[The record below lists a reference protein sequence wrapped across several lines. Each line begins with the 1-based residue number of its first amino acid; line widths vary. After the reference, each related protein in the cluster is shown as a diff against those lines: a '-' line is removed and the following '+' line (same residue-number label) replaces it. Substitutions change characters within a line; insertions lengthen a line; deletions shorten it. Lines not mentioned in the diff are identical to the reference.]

1 MRREKA
7 NTIEKSEYQ
16 ITRCWSVFFLVSNT
30 NGRLRRFQRRNKR
43 TRVTDRY
50 LYTWWNV
57 KELYDSFSFVMN
69 SSLKFDAK
77 TLPDCENNERKTP
90 YRLCYRDK
98 IRVINTRCFANE
110 DEKLN
115 SDLWKSEKPEMRA
128 FLLPTKVNSVEMME
142 TRVIQDVKCGNTN
155 NGRVTSV
162 ERRTTSRFCLPYLL
176 GEKYITPIFNRT
188 TYGGF
193 RTQQERKCLA
203 FTRTLQ
209 LNHKQIFGENEKRL
223 KSVLDISRPLQLQ
236 SRYVIGY
243 PGSAR

>member
-1 MRREKA
+1 
-7 NTIEKSEYQ
+7 
-16 ITRCWSVFFLVSNT
+16 
-30 NGRLRRFQRRNKR
+30 
-43 TRVTDRY
+43 
-50 LYTWWNV
+50 
-57 KELYDSFSFVMN
+57 MN

-77 TLPDCENNERKTP
+77 TLPNSENNERKTP

-98 IRVINTRCFANE
+98 IRVINTRRFANE

-115 SDLWKSEKPEMRA
+115 SDLWKSERPEMRA

>member
-1 MRREKA
+1 
-7 NTIEKSEYQ
+7 
-16 ITRCWSVFFLVSNT
+16 
-30 NGRLRRFQRRNKR
+30 
-43 TRVTDRY
+43 
-50 LYTWWNV
+50 
-57 KELYDSFSFVMN
+57 MN
-69 SSLKFDAK
+69 SSLKFDARI
-77 TLPDCENNERKTP
+77 LPDSENNERKTP
-90 YRLCYRDK
+90 YRLCFKDK
-98 IRVINTRCFANE
+98 IRVINTRRFANE
-110 DEKLN
+110 DKKLN
-115 SDLWKSEKPEMRA
+115 SDLWKSERPEMRA
-128 FLLPTKVNSVEMME
+128 FLRPTKVNSVEMME

-162 ERRTTSRFCLPYLL
+162 EQRTTSRFCLPCLL